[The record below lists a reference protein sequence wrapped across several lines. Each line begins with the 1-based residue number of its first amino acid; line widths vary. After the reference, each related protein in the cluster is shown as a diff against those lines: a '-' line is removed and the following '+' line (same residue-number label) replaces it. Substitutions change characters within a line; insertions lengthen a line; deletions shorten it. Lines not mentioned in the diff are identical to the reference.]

1 MAENKYALT
10 YAGESGN
17 TTGGLALLDNLGK
30 PLRDLNLTLALA
42 SNAIRLLTQEQI
54 KLRELL
60 VSQQSLFKVVAAAPA
75 ANSEPKSKLKAEIEQ
90 SPPPKSLQSSMASE
104 TALVEL
110 NQLIGLNKDQLQAHS
125 EQTLELATQRPIAA
139 SGATGADLL
148 QVQQVGARSGI
159 ADGAKGDQRATELRA
174 YSGDAAIN
182 ATAFRMD
189 VKAAG
194 EMLAVWRSSLKLDRY
209 QGQDLADAISYLGSS
224 GLDAKAA
231 DIGSVVQRS
240 GESAVA
246 SGMTPEQVAAFAT
259 ALLNSGADKDGASA
273 ALKSFASVFG
283 KGNAASTEQRSAMT
297 RLQLDPESLREKMRT
312 DAPGAIDSVLVALN
326 QQSGPERAATART
339 LFGESGAS
347 ILELLK
353 KPDDVK
359 TAFTRVSD
367 KHDYAT
373 SELGSGGGAAT
384 KTAEAFG
391 DTSQG
396 RWNALDASLNRL
408 TTAFGTAL
416 APLTDALAVG
426 LTAVV
431 NVASTAAEAFPA
443 LTAGLV
449 VLGAVTLPFV
459 TAALKSGA
467 AAVIGAVTTKLLRLA
482 SIRLPP
488 EIGDVIGG
496 DEDADRPRKKKK
508 SSRSP
513 ARQNPAKAPSRSVG
527 GSRLRGVTARVLPL
541 IDNAK
546 IGLEMWAD
554 KIGSWTPRSIE
565 KMAARQVP
573 AVQRLGASLMP
584 RLAQAMPA
592 LKLGAPL
599 ALAHAAY
606 TGLKGW
612 REGDD
617 QAVKG
622 AAGELA
628 GTAIGAAIGT
638 FIAPGI
644 GTYIGGAVGSYLGQK
659 WGETAEDKLAPPAQ
673 VAKEL
678 SSAQTQNPQYTYA
691 PVVQISG
698 SDALNSEKI
707 GAVVAQVIRN
717 HFDTGYMPAIGTNP
731 LATRRDAALSDGVA

>member
-17 TTGGLALLDNLGK
+17 TTGGLALLDNFGK

-326 QQSGPERAATART
+326 QQSGPERAATAKT

-367 KHDYAT
+367 KHNYAT

-482 SIRLPP
+482 STRLPP